1 MMRKILALLISSLL
15 LVSCLSVTSDGF
27 VQETTVEGADL
38 AEVTVVP
45 QGGTNDT
52 SCYIVYVKNLTDGPI
67 SVDWGNCSISY
78 LGKTYFMVVESNY
91 GKTFETGVSTEI
103 PAGALDAFTIY
114 SSGQLRIGANTYEI
128 VNIPTSESSVT
139 VAVEKGDAR
148 TLYSFNISRQQLQQT
163 LVQKGIS
170 Y

>member
-1 MMRKILALLISSLL
+1 MMRKLLALLVSSLL

-27 VQETTVEGADL
+27 VQETTIDGASL

-67 SVDWGNCSISY
+67 SVDWGGCSISY
-78 LGKTYFMVVESNY
+78 LGKTYFMVVERQY

-103 PAGALDAFTIY
+103 PAGTLDAFTVY

-128 VNIPTSESSVT
+128 VKIPTAESSVT
-139 VAVEKGDAR
+139 ISIEKGDVS
-148 TLYSFNISRQQLQQT
+148 TKYNFNITRQQYQQS
-163 LVQKGIS
+163 LVQKGI
-170 Y
+170 YY